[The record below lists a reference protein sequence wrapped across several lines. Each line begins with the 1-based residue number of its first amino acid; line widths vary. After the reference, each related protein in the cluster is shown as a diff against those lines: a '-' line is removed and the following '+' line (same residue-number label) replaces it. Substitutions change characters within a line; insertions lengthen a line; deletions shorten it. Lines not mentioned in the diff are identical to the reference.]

1 MSLTLQD
8 VEHIAELAKL
18 GLTNDE
24 KELYRT
30 QLSSILDYAARLQ
43 TIDTADATATAS
55 VLPLFNVWRADE
67 VVACL
72 PVADV
77 LANAPA
83 AEDDHFR
90 VRAVLEDS

>member
-8 VEHIAELAKL
+8 VEHIAELARL
-18 GLTNDE
+18 GLTDDE
-24 KELYRT
+24 KALYRT

-43 TIDTADATATAS
+43 ANDTADAAATAS
-55 VLPLFNVWRADE
+55 VLPLFNVWRDDE
-67 VVACL
+67 VVGCL
-72 PVADV
+72 PVADA

-90 VRAVLEDS
+90 VHAVLEES

>member
-18 GLTNDE
+18 GLTDDE

-43 TIDTADATATAS
+43 AIDTADTTATAS
-55 VLPLFNVWRADE
+55 VLPLFNVWRDDE

-72 PVADV
+72 PVADA

-83 AEDDHFR
+83 AEDDYFR
-90 VRAVLEDS
+90 VHAVLEES

>member
-8 VEHIAELAKL
+8 VEHIAELARL
-18 GLTNDE
+18 GLTDEE

-43 TIDTADATATAS
+43 SIDTANTTATAS
-55 VLPLFNVWRADE
+55 VVPLHNIWRADE
-67 VVACL
+67 VVPCL
-72 PVADV
+72 TVADV

-83 AEDDHFR
+83 AEDDYFR
-90 VRAVLEDS
+90 VHAVLEES

>member
-8 VEHIAELAKL
+8 VEHIAELARL
-18 GLTNDE
+18 GLTDEE

-43 TIDTADATATAS
+43 AIDTADTTATAS
-55 VLPLFNVWRADE
+55 VLPLFKVWRADE
-67 VVACL
+67 VIPCL
-72 PVADV
+72 PVADA

-83 AEDDHFR
+83 AEDDYFR
-90 VRAVLEDS
+90 VHAVLEES

>member
-1 MSLTLQD
+1 MSLTLRD
-8 VEHIAELAKL
+8 VEHIAELARL
-18 GLTNDE
+18 GLTDEE

-43 TIDTADATATAS
+43 TIDTADTAATAS
-55 VLPLFNVWRADE
+55 VLPLFNVWRTDE
-67 VVACL
+67 VVPCL
-72 PVADV
+72 PVADA

-90 VRAVLEDS
+90 VHAVLEES

>member
-8 VEHIAELAKL
+8 VEHIAELARL
-18 GLTNDE
+18 GLTDEE

-43 TIDTADATATAS
+43 TIDTADTAATAS
-55 VLPLFNVWRADE
+55 VVPLHNVWRADE
-67 VVACL
+67 VVPCL
-72 PVADV
+72 TVADV

-83 AEDDHFR
+83 AEDDYFR
-90 VRAVLEDS
+90 VHPVLEES